1 MELFQA
7 HLGRRERWAGQDPK
21 VTGALLDNEVLL
33 GYLALEGTKE
43 RKETG
48 ETKSTLG
55 EGREVLPSSH
65 KLHLAGPPTSQ
76 TSSRH
81 VLGCLSQVS
90 PAGENWNWS
99 TSC

>member
-1 MELFQA
+1 MNLPG
-7 HLGRRERWAGQDPK
+7 HLEQSLVGITGPAK
-21 VTGALLDNEVLL
+21 VTGHDVFNPSSPLDFQ
-33 GYLALEGTKE
+33 
-43 RKETG
+43 

-81 VLGCLSQVS
+81 VLGGPKSSVPCR
-90 PAGENWNWS
+90 
-99 TSC
+99 